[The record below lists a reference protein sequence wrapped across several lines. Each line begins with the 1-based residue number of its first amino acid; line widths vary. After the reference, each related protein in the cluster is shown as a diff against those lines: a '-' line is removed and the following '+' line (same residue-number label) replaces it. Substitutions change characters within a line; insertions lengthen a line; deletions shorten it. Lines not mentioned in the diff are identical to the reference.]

1 MNTAEHA
8 APAAR
13 FRTITCRV
21 AAATDPGRKRSQN
34 QDNFLIVGMTDGD
47 GDVVFRPDVG
57 AAEGRAAVELDL
69 DRSVALLVV
78 ADGMG
83 GAAAGRLA
91 SGLACSFILA
101 ELQASWL
108 AEAERSAPRF
118 ATHLR
123 NAVSSA
129 NRQIN
134 DHAARNPEYTGMGTT
149 VTAVGV
155 VGATACIAQV
165 GDSRAY
171 LVRGGGA
178 EQLTH
183 DQSLVQQLLDNGLI
197 TAEQAA
203 SSAQG
208 NLILQAL
215 GVEPTVSVDVTSH
228 ELLRGDCIVVCC
240 DGLYRVVRADEIAA
254 TVVDSLDTT
263 FAAASL
269 VSLANERGAPD
280 NVTVIAARFDGPGL
294 APANGGDQASGANT
308 RSTA

>member
-1 MNTAEHA
+1 MSTAEFA
-8 APAAR
+8 AAR
-13 FRTITCRV
+13 LGTISCR
-21 AAATDPGRKRSQN
+21 AAAASDPGRKRTQN
-34 QDNFLIVGMTDGD
+34 QDNFLIGGLTDGD
-47 GDVVFRPDVG
+47 GDIVLRPGLD

-69 DRSVALLVV
+69 DRSIALLVV

-108 AEAERSAPRF
+108 SEAERTASRF

-123 NAVSSA
+123 SAVSSA
-129 NRQIN
+129 NRQIH
-134 DHAARNPEYTGMGTT
+134 DHATRNPEYTGMGTT

-155 VGATACIAQV
+155 VGGTAYIAQV

-171 LVRGGGA
+171 LVRGGA
-178 EQLTH
+178 VEQLTH
-183 DQSLVQQLLDNGLI
+183 DQSLVQQLLDDGLI

-203 SSAQG
+203 VSEQG

-215 GVEPTVSVDVTSH
+215 GVELTVTVDVSSH

-240 DGLYRVVRADEIAA
+240 DGLYRVVSADEIAA
-254 TVVDSLDTT
+254 AVIDSLDPT
-263 FAAASL
+263 FAATSL

-294 APANGGDQASGANT
+294 AALAAGDHGAAGSSAT
-308 RSTA
+308 STP